1 MEMDTALGSICALA
15 AAVLFGTG
23 VVIQASAAPQMPRRD
38 SLRVTLL
45 GPMLRSVR
53 WLWGAAIALI
63 GWSLHAA
70 ALSLAPLT
78 LVQPVLALMLVV
90 VLVLARI
97 TLHEHVGTREV
108 VGSGALIAG
117 IATIATTAP
126 SRSNHHASAWAI
138 GSVLVALTVLTLSPL
153 IWRRYLTSRPIAVA
167 LCAGLAFALS
177 SVATKLFTDASAR
190 NDPIEVG
197 LLLVMIGAAATVGGI
212 TQMSALQR
220 RPATVVIPVAFATEV
235 LVPVALAPVV
245 FNERLSDVDALS
257 SGLLVLAL
265 LAVIAGV
272 WLLAS
277 SPMVGDMIAAGEHEA
292 TVHAPS

>member
-1 MEMDTALGSICALA
+1 
-15 AAVLFGTG
+15 
-23 VVIQASAAPQMPRRD
+23 
-38 SLRVTLL
+38 
-45 GPMLRSVR
+45 
-53 WLWGAAIALI
+53 
-63 GWSLHAA
+63 
-70 ALSLAPLT
+70 
-78 LVQPVLALMLVV
+78 
-90 VLVLARI
+90 
-97 TLHEHVGTREV
+97 
-108 VGSGALIAG
+108 
-117 IATIATTAP
+117 
-126 SRSNHHASAWAI
+126 
-138 GSVLVALTVLTLSPL
+138 
-153 IWRRYLTSRPIAVA
+153 
-167 LCAGLAFALS
+167 
-177 SVATKLFTDASAR
+177 
-190 NDPIEVG
+190 
-197 LLLVMIGAAATVGGI
+197 MIGAAATVGGI